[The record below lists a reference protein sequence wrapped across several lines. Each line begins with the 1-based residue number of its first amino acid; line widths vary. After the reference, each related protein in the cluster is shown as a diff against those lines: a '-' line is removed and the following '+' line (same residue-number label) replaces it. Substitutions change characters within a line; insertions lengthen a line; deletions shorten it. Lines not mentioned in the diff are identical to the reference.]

1 MEEQGGDNMDT
12 TRMMLDWAEQNYSN
26 SQYTQDQ
33 VDGRYPGERVRIS
46 LRRGIQHYVIKFI
59 SDLRQVG
66 GFLLVLCYLHYD
78 TTFERAVRSSNATK
92 HIGKNYK
99 IERIW
104 VRISLRRGIQHYVI
118 KFISDLRQVGGFL
131 LVLCYLHYDT
141 TEILLK
147 VALNT
152 ITL

>member
-1 MEEQGGDNMDT
+1 MQAPSISSKGGHHDNNDDMEEQGGDNMDT

-78 TTFERAVRSSNATK
+78 TT
-92 HIGKNYK
+92 
-99 IERIW
+99 
-104 VRISLRRGIQHYVI
+104 
-118 KFISDLRQVGGFL
+118 
-131 LVLCYLHYDT
+131 
-141 TEILLK
+141 EILLK
-147 VALNT
+147 VALNS
-152 ITL
+152 IP